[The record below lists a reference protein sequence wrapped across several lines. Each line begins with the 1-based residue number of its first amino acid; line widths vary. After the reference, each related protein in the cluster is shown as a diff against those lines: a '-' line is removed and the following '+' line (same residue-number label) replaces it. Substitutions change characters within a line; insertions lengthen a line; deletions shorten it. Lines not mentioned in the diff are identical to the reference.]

1 MKTRLSEL
9 LIKNGIERKVIA
21 DDLNIERR
29 TMNNYVTETTL
40 MNSDTIVKVAAYLGV
55 TTDYLLCVDK
65 PKDDFVDVK
74 IDEICDKLKEIIYH
88 IKENN

>member
-65 PKDDFVDVK
+65 PKDYFVDLNNNK
-74 IDEICDKLKEIIYH
+74 IYNK
-88 IKENN
+88 IK